1 MALQLSRPLMRL
13 AGGMIVAMAMSAR
26 PALAQ
31 EPFPGIDAYINK
43 AMTDW
48 KIPGLAVA
56 IVRGDSVIYA
66 KGYGVRKVGTT
77 DAVND
82 RTLFEIGSS
91 SKSFTATVVAMMVSD
106 GKMRWDDRIA
116 LYLPELRLQDPVA
129 NAELTL
135 RDALSHRTG
144 LSRHDFSWMS
154 AGVSRDELLRR
165 AKFIKPAAT
174 FRTRF
179 IYQNVMILAAG
190 QAAGKAAG
198 SSWDELIQTRIFT
211 PLGMTSSLPVMRPS
225 QQVANLAT
233 PHLTWRDTVYA
244 KDHMDMDDI
253 APAGSIIS
261 SAHDMAQYLRFQ
273 INDGQ
278 YGGKRLVSSAAL
290 RETHTPQMLIGA
302 GGGVPGT
309 DSVTRFNTYG
319 FGWFVQD
326 YRGKLMWQHGGNTDG
341 MTTAMGMLPD
351 QKFGVVVLSNQHGS
365 PLPDLLMK
373 YLFDRELGAPM
384 RDLSGESFARVANQR
399 RRADSAQRAQE
410 ALRPKGAQPPLGL
423 AAYEGTYA
431 DSLYGEAKVS
441 LHDGILVLER
451 GAFSAPLEYWNG
463 GNFRWGRLPS
473 GAIPELMV
481 KFDVTA
487 DGKVNT
493 LAFGVGADSAYLSRK
508 ATPAGGRGSR
518 PPND

>member
-1 MALQLSRPLMRL
+1 MALQLSRPVMRL
-13 AGGMIVAMAMSAR
+13 AGPVIIAMAMSAG

-31 EPFPGIDAYINK
+31 EPFPGIEAYITK
-43 AMTDW
+43 AIADW
-48 KIPGLAVA
+48 KVPGLAVA
-56 IVRGDSVIYA
+56 VVRGDSVIYA
-66 KGYGVRKVGTT
+66 RGFGVRKVGTT
-77 DAVND
+77 DTVDD

-91 SKSFTATVVAMMVSD
+91 SKSFTATLVAMMVSD

-116 LYLPELRLQDPVA
+116 MYLPELRLQDPLA

-154 AGVSRDELLRR
+154 AGVSREELLRR
-165 AKFIKPAAT
+165 AKFLKPAAT

-179 IYQNVMILAAG
+179 IYQNVMFLAAG
-190 QAAGKAAG
+190 QSAGKAAG
-198 SSWDELIQTRIFT
+198 STWDDAIQSRIFT
-211 PLGMTSSLPVMRPS
+211 PLGMSSSIPVLRQS
-225 QQVANLAT
+225 AQVANLAT
-233 PHLTWRDTVYA
+233 PHLTWRDTVFA
-244 KDHMDMDDI
+244 KAHMDMDDI

-261 SAHDMAQYLRFQ
+261 SARDMAQYLRFQ
-273 INDGQ
+273 VNDGQ

-290 RETHTPQMLIGA
+290 RETHSPQMLIGA

-309 DSVTRFNTYG
+309 DSLTRFNTYG
-319 FGWFVQD
+319 MGWFVQD

-341 MTTAMGMLPD
+341 MTTAMGLLPD

-365 PLPDLLMK
+365 PLPDLLMR

-384 RDLSGESFARVANQR
+384 RDLSAETLARLTTQR
-399 RRADSAQRAQE
+399 RRADSVQRAQA
-410 ALRPKGAQPPLGL
+410 ALRTAGAQPPLGL

-441 LHDGILVLER
+441 VQNGVLVLER
-451 GAFSAPLEYWNG
+451 GTFSGPLEFWNG
-463 GNFRWGRLPS
+463 GHFRWGRLPS

-481 KFDVTA
+481 KFDVSA

-493 LAFGVGADSAYLSRK
+493 LALGVGADSAYFMRK
-508 ATPAGGRGSR
+508 PGAAAGRGSR
-518 PPND
+518 Q

>member
-1 MALQLSRPLMRL
+1 MPTHYSRLSVRL
-13 AGGMIVAMAMSAR
+13 AALLVAVAVSAR
-26 PALAQ
+26 PAVAQ

-91 SKSFTATVVAMMVSD
+91 SKSFTATIVAMMVSD
-106 GKMRWDDRIA
+106 GKMRWDDR
-116 LYLPELRLQDPVA
+116 LTKYLPDLRLQDPVA
-129 NAELTL
+129 NAEVTL

-190 QAAGKAAG
+190 EAAGKAAG
-198 SSWDELIQTRIFT
+198 SSWDELIRTRIFT
-211 PLGMTSSLPVMRPS
+211 PLGMTTSLPVMHATD
-225 QQVANLAT
+225 QVANLAT

-244 KDHMDMDDI
+244 KAHMDMDDI
-253 APAGSIIS
+253 APAGSIVS
-261 SAHDMAQYLRFQ
+261 SARDMAQYLRFQ
-273 INDGQ
+273 INDGM

-384 RDLSGESFARVANQR
+384 RDLSAESFARVASQR
-399 RRADSAQRAQE
+399 RRADSVARAQ
-410 ALRPKGAQPPLGL
+410 AASRTVAQPPGGL
-423 AAYEGTYA
+423 AAYEGTFA
-431 DSLYGEAKVS
+431 DSLYGDAKVS
-441 LHDGILVLER
+441 VQNGVLVLER
-451 GAFSAPLEYWNG
+451 GAFSAPLEYVAG
-463 GNFRWGRLPS
+463 GNFRWGRLAS
-473 GAIPELMV
+473 GAIPEIMV
-481 KFDVTA
+481 KFDVAA
-487 DGKVNT
+487 DGKANV
-493 LAFGVGADSAYLSRK
+493 LSLGVGADSAYFVRK
-508 ATPAGGRGSR
+508 LTAGAGRGGRQ
-518 PPND
+518 

>member
-1 MALQLSRPLMRL
+1 MALQLSRRMRL
-13 AGGMIVAMAMSAR
+13 AGLMISVAMAMIAG

-31 EPFPGIDAYINK
+31 EPFPGIDAYITK
-43 AMTDW
+43 AMADW
-48 KIPGLAVA
+48 KVPGLAVA

-82 RTLFEIGSS
+82 QTLFEIGSS
-91 SKSFTATVVAMMVSD
+91 SKSFTATLVAMMVSD
-106 GKMRWDDRIA
+106 GKMRWEDRVA
-116 LYLPELRLQDPVA
+116 TYLPDLRLQDPVA

-135 RDALSHRTG
+135 RDALTHRGG

-154 AGVSRDELLRR
+154 AGISRDELLRR
-165 AKFIKPAAT
+165 AKFLKPAAT

-179 IYQNVMILAAG
+179 IYQNVMYLAAG
-190 QAAGKAAG
+190 QAAGKVAG
-198 SSWDELIQTRIFT
+198 STWEDAIRTRIFT

-225 QQVANLAT
+225 EQVANLAT
-233 PHLTWRDTVYA
+233 PHLTWRDTVQA
-244 KDHMDMDDI
+244 KAHMDMDDI

-261 SAHDMAQYLRFQ
+261 SARDMAQYLRFQ
-273 INDGQ
+273 IGDGM

-290 RETHTPQMLIGA
+290 RETHSPQMLIGA
-302 GGGVPGT
+302 GGGVPAT

-319 FGWFVQD
+319 MGWFVQD

-341 MTTAMGMLPD
+341 MTTAMGLLPD

-365 PLPDLLMK
+365 PLPDLLMR

-384 RDLSGESFARVANQR
+384 RDLSAETLARLATQR
-399 RRADSAQRAQE
+399 RRADSLERVQA
-410 ALRPKGAQPPLGL
+410 ALRTAGAQPPLGL

-441 LHDGILVLER
+441 LQEGVLVLER
-451 GAFSAPLEYWNG
+451 GAFKAPLEYWNG

-473 GAIPELMV
+473 GAIPQLMV
-481 KFDVTA
+481 KFDIAA

-493 LAFGVGADSAYLSRK
+493 LALGVGADSAYFMRK
-508 ATPAGGRGSR
+508 ATPAGRGGAR
-518 PPND
+518 Q